1 MAESPRTAQ
10 NIDCIMRDVDDI
22 RDYLK
27 ALVERESEAEIKN
40 ARREMLTAI
49 HRLTSAIESLNSTGH
64 SMQGIYK

>member
-1 MAESPRTAQ
+1 
-10 NIDCIMRDVDDI
+10 MRDADDI

-49 HRLTSAIESLNSTGH
+49 HCLTSAIESLNSTCH

>member
-10 NIDCIMRDVDDI
+10 NIDYIMRDADDI

-49 HRLTSAIESLNSTGH
+49 HCLTSAIESLNSTCH